1 MYNIYMF
8 VYMYIYINKIKTK
21 LQAFGNVNPL
31 LFSLVI

>member
-1 MYNIYMF
+1 MF
-8 VYMYIYINKIKTK
+8 MYIYINKIKTK